1 MQYLTRE
8 SRLVVKFWDFKSTS
22 RLLRGLDLFLSGQND
37 GQRQDVDAQLL
48 VVVRKKNVATGWGP
62 RIRAVSGC
70 VNSANPSVSSLP

>member
-22 RLLRGLDLFLSGQND
+22 RLLRGLDLIFVGTERRTKTRRRCIAAGGSK
-37 GQRQDVDAQLL
+37 
-48 VVVRKKNVATGWGP
+48 KKNVATGWGP

-70 VNSANPSVSSLP
+70 INSANPSVSSPP